1 MSLGAN
7 IFLRPFEGL
16 CVCVEGRGEGRGG
29 GVVRVFF
36 FSKLA
41 TVINGAVITG
51 GFGSF

>member
-16 CVCVEGRGEGRGG
+16 CVCVEGRGEGGG
-29 GVVRVFF
+29 GGKGFF